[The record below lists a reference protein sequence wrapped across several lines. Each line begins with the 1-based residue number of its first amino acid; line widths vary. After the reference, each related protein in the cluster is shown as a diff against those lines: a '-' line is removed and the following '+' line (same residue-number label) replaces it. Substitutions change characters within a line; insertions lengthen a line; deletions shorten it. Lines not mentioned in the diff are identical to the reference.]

1 MSSER
6 QSSRS
11 RDWAGSGALLPLLKA
26 FRGHLTSP
34 RHSWLRCGF
43 ACGCL
48 PSSPVLGHDR
58 RRSGPLGSPSPHCL
72 SSEALSISPAMVGK
86 TQVST
91 GRETQVKSSGR
102 RSASVSDLPPA
113 CRGAPRRVFAA
124 LHTGRLCGSCRDA
137 DTFAAVYVY
146 AK

>member
-43 ACGCL
+43 ARGCL

-58 RRSGPLGSPSPHCL
+58 RRSGLLGSPSPHCL
-72 SSEALSISPAMVGK
+72 SSEALSISCH
-86 TQVST
+86 
-91 GRETQVKSSGR
+91 GREDSGQYWKGNPGEELWEKICQRVGPAASLQRSSTT
-102 RSASVSDLPPA
+102 
-113 CRGAPRRVFAA
+113 RVCCPTHRATVWE
-124 LHTGRLCGSCRDA
+124 LLGC
-137 DTFAAVYVY
+137 
-146 AK
+146 